1 MSGFSVECQK
11 GPLNFARLSG
21 KEGMEEFLELGLIER
36 FLPISIPSAS
46 DVTLFM
52 AVEII
57 KSQFEIRQLSVPLA
71 TGLRSSL

>member
-1 MSGFSVECQK
+1 MSGFSVECKK

-21 KEGMEEFLELGLIER
+21 KKGIEEFLKLELIKQ
-36 FLPISIPSAS
+36 FLPIFVPSAS

-57 KSQFEIRQLSVPLA
+57 RSRFEIR
-71 TGLRSSL
+71 

>member
-1 MSGFSVECQK
+1 
-11 GPLNFARLSG
+11 
-21 KEGMEEFLELGLIER
+21 MEEFLELGLIER

-57 KSQFEIRQLSVPLA
+57 KSQFEIRQLSLSLA

>member
-36 FLPISIPSAS
+36 FPIPSAS

-57 KSQFEIRQLSVPLA
+57 NPQFEIRQLSVPLA

>member
-21 KEGMEEFLELGLIER
+21 KGMEEFLELGLIER

>member
-1 MSGFSVECQK
+1 
-11 GPLNFARLSG
+11 
-21 KEGMEEFLELGLIER
+21 MEESLELGLIER

-57 KSQFEIRQLSVPLA
+57 KSQFEIRQLSVSLA